1 MTTLADDDP
10 ETCRRPAD
18 SSSADLGLYPPAK
31 GASAGSDMIRPH
43 LEQSPLKDSILAHQ
57 DGHPQT
63 KDIRNKNFYM
73 LASKDHHPKQPKA

>member
-43 LEQSPLKDSILAHQ
+43 LEQSPLKDSILAH
-57 DGHPQT
+57 
-63 KDIRNKNFYM
+63 
-73 LASKDHHPKQPKA
+73 